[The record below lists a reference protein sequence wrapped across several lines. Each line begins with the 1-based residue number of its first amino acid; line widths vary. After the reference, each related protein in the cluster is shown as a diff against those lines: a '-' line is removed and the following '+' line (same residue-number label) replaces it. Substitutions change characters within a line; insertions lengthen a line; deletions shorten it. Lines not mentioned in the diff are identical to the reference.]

1 MITFIVQYLFVTYV
15 KRTEHLQKLINI
27 LVVPTLSLG
36 GLSSVSTYFGL
47 ANLITMFY
55 TFT

>member
-15 KRTEHLQKLINI
+15 KRTVDLQKLINI
-27 LVVPTLSLG
+27 LFVPTLSLG

-47 ANLITMFY
+47 TNLITMFY